1 MLPLYG
7 QFPTEGYNLNNPTFL
22 DSTVADYDI
31 FLNSE
36 VHLRQANGP
45 RKKKM
50 IEYLARKNSVDVI
63 ILERG
68 YHFGYW
74 VNCFLETGDSL
85 LLKEYLNVNDFFSTI
100 NGKVVDNEYKFY
112 RWLRQFNL
120 TNNLTIRVEALD
132 VATLWDEK
140 PIVWTFLKFTQRNPE
155 LKKQL
160 PESVEKAQRFMQK
173 KNLGKF
179 RMINWVKDLVK
190 TCDKL
195 EIDNQDFLDF
205 VFNLNQSIPWAWKTD
220 YDVRD
225 QLVADNFRKYVKKGE
240 KVYGQFGFGHI
251 LIHESDRNFFRS
263 FASIL
268 NQDKYYK
275 GKILSAGLVWIGCD
289 PDSKENPGEVHGAD
303 IFKPFLTQEEF
314 DRLKPE
320 FLKLPSNTFVDLRDT
335 DEKIKDYCQLLLIEI
350 D

>member
-1 MLPLYG
+1 MSLFG
-7 QFPTEGYNLNNPTFL
+7 QFPTEGYNLDNPNFL
-22 DSTVADYDI
+22 DSTLADYDI

-36 VHLRQANGP
+36 VHLREENGP
-45 RKKKM
+45 RKEKM
-50 IEYLARKNSVDVI
+50 IKYLARKNSIDVI

-74 VNCFLETGDSL
+74 VNYFLETGDSL
-85 LLKEYLNVNDFFSTI
+85 YLKEYLNIDNFFSTI
-100 NGKVVDNEYKFY
+100 NGTVYDNEYEFY
-112 RWLRQFNL
+112 RWLRKFNL
-120 TNNLTIRVEALD
+120 KNDLSIRVEALD

-140 PIVWTFLKFTQRNPE
+140 PILWTFLKFIELNPE
-155 LKKQL
+155 LKNLL
-160 PESVEKAQRFMQK
+160 PESVEKAQLFMQK
-173 KNLGKF
+173 KNIGKF
-179 RMINWVKDLVK
+179 RMIKWVKELDK

-195 EIDNQDFLDF
+195 KIDNQAFLDF
-205 VFNLNQSIPWAWKTD
+205 VFNLKQSIPWAWKTN

-225 QLVADNFRKYVKKGE
+225 QLVAENFKRFVKKGE

-275 GKILSAGLVWIGCD
+275 GKILSAGLVCLGRD
-289 PDSKENPGEVHGAD
+289 PDSKVNRGEVRGTD

-320 FLKLPSNTFVDLRDT
+320 FMKLPPNTFIDLRGT
-335 DEKIKDYCQLLLIEI
+335 DEKIKDFCQLLLVEF

>member
-1 MLPLYG
+1 QVTNIQKVYSVIQIIFQATVNCNYKLRKGALQCTFSIKVMRIIYFSFLSIFLSIASVLPLYG

-220 YDVRD
+220 YDVR
-225 QLVADNFRKYVKKGE
+225 
-240 KVYGQFGFGHI
+240 
-251 LIHESDRNFFRS
+251 
-263 FASIL
+263 
-268 NQDKYYK
+268 
-275 GKILSAGLVWIGCD
+275 
-289 PDSKENPGEVHGAD
+289 
-303 IFKPFLTQEEF
+303 
-314 DRLKPE
+314 
-320 FLKLPSNTFVDLRDT
+320 
-335 DEKIKDYCQLLLIEI
+335 
-350 D
+350 